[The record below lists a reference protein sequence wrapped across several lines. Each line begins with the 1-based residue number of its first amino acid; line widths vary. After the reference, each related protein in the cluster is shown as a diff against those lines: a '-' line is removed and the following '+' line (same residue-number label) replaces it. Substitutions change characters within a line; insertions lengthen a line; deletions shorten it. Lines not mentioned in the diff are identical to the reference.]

1 MDSHNNLTGVYLD
14 TEPILIYWMGPEVLY
29 SACMVV
35 ERKVVQVV
43 GTVVSVVGVA
53 GVADSEIVEAAET
66 VA

>member
-1 MDSHNNLTGVYLD
+1 
-14 TEPILIYWMGPEVLY
+14 MGPEVLY